1 MNTLKIIGI
10 VLVALFLF
18 KFVMGFAWMLMSKLI
33 GVVVILAIGYFVI
46 KAVFP
51 NLLKGKE

>member
-1 MNTLKIIGI
+1 MGTLKIIAI
-10 VLVALFLF
+10 VVVALFLF
-18 KFVMGFAWMLMSKLI
+18 KFLWSMAFFVMGKLI
-33 GVVVILAIGYFVI
+33 GTVVILAIGYFVI